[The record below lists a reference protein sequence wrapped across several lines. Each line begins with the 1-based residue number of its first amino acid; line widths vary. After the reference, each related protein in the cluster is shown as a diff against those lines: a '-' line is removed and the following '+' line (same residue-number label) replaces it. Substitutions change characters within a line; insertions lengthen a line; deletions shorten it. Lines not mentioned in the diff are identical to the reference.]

1 MDNQILAHTKYNCT
15 YHIVF
20 ISKYRR
26 IENIDTNIGNHII
39 EGPCCDA
46 RKSVVCID

>member
-1 MDNQILAHTKYNCT
+1 MDNQSITHTRWNCT

-26 IENIDTNIGNHII
+26 KIVTVQTPLNKNMVNTPVIE
-39 EGPCCDA
+39 
-46 RKSVVCID
+46 